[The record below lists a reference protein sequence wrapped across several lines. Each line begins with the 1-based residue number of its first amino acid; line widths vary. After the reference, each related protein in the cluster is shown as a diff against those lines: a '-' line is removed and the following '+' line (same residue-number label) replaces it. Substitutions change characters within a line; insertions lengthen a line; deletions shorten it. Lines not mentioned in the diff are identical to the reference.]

1 MIKQQLK
8 KAMGTFKDIFGNKM
22 SWPDPNKSD
31 DIVVN
36 MDGGVG
42 GSWTVKDD
50 AETFT
55 NDAKRHYAD
64 YIGVPAPVLTPN
76 DPWFNEPV
84 KTEKMLTHEEMLEIA
99 HEREKD
105 DKPPTKEP
113 ENIHEVMYQKATKNQ
128 NTTVQLDPPG
138 GSENFHEGPGG
149 WTSGTGINQF
159 R

>member
-1 MIKQQLK
+1 M
-8 KAMGTFKDIFGNKM
+8 
-22 SWPDPNKSD
+22 
-31 DIVVN
+31 
-36 MDGGVG
+36 
-42 GSWTVKDD
+42 
-50 AETFT
+50 
-55 NDAKRHYAD
+55 
-64 YIGVPAPVLTPN
+64 
-76 DPWFNEPV
+76 

-128 NTTVQLDPPG
+128 NTTVQLNPPG